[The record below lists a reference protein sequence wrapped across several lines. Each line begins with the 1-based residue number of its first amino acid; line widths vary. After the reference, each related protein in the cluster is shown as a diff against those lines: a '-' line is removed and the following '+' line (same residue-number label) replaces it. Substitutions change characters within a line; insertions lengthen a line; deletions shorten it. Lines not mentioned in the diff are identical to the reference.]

1 MATSTLRSVDAHT
14 AAADT
19 GRLVLRL
26 VLGVLILLHGI
37 AKLQGA
43 PDFVVGVLASKGL
56 PPFLAYGVYIGELL
70 APVLLI
76 LGLWTRAAALV
87 IAVNMVFAIYL
98 VHMPDLLK
106 MGPEGGYALELQAMY
121 LFTSMAIAFLGAGRY
136 SIGGRFGPMN

>member
-1 MATSTLRSVDAHT
+1 MATSTLRAVDAHT
-14 AAADT
+14 TAADS

-37 AKLQGA
+37 AKLQGP
-43 PDFVVGVLASKGL
+43 PDFVVGMLGKAGL

-76 LGLWTRAAALV
+76 LGLWTRAAAIV
-87 IAVNMVFAIYL
+87 IAINMVFALFL
-98 VHMPDLLK
+98 VHMGDLFKL
-106 MGPEGGYALELQAMY
+106 GQQGGYALEVQAMF
-121 LFTSMAIAFLGAGRY
+121 LFTAIAIAFLGAGRY